1 MKKKSPKVYK
11 VKTGNTKSSSVHN
24 VLSAVVMI
32 AAAGLVGFVG
42 YSIAKPFIQDDA
54 ATSNSSLQMNAAV
67 TTQATEAATTSETTT
82 ATTAVPAAAGS
93 TVELKTTPET
103 TATSVVWATTT
114 GVSTDIQMAGT
125 AFTHESTTQA
135 TATASGSD
143 ETTGT
148 ATSETQITTTEAV
161 KKEGVPLA
169 NFSDA
174 KSAQWLDRSVLESA
188 DTFTAAL
195 EQVSGTKAVVVPMK
209 LQGGWLNYAST
220 VSYVAGTYIC
230 DGTMTASEIVNL
242 AAEKGFSVYALI
254 SVTNDN
260 QFPELYKDASIPL
273 IDGSGRWLD
282 NSVEKGGKPW
292 MTPYSETTVSYMT
305 AIIQELDNAG
315 FSAAICQDFVYPSF
329 WESDRDFIDVDA
341 YFGAD
346 RYKAMQDLADAMV
359 NASKNMTVV
368 LDMN

>member
-54 ATSNSSLQMNAAV
+54 ATSDSSLQMNAAV

-82 ATTAVPAAAGS
+82 ATTAVPAAAS

-135 TATASGSD
+135 TATVSGSD

-148 ATSETQITTTEAV
+148 AATETQTTTTEAV

-220 VSYVAGTYIC
+220 VSYVAR
-230 DGTMTASEIVNL
+230 NL
-242 AAEKGFSVYALI
+242 YL
-254 SVTNDN
+254 
-260 QFPELYKDASIPL
+260 
-273 IDGSGRWLD
+273 
-282 NSVEKGGKPW
+282 
-292 MTPYSETTVSYMT
+292 
-305 AIIQELDNAG
+305 
-315 FSAAICQDFVYPSF
+315 
-329 WESDRDFIDVDA
+329 
-341 YFGAD
+341 
-346 RYKAMQDLADAMV
+346 
-359 NASKNMTVV
+359 
-368 LDMN
+368 

>member
-54 ATSNSSLQMNAAV
+54 ATSDSSLQMNAAV
-67 TTQATEAATTSETTT
+67 TTQATEAATTAETTT

-114 GVSTDIQMAGT
+114 GVSTDLQMAGT

-135 TATASGSD
+135 TATASGSE

-148 ATSETQITTTEAV
+148 AANETQTTTTEAV

-174 KSAQWLDRSVLESA
+174 KSAQWLDSSVLESA

-260 QFPELYKDASIPL
+260 QFPEMYKDASIPL

>member
-1 MKKKSPKVYK
+1 
-11 VKTGNTKSSSVHN
+11 
-24 VLSAVVMI
+24 
-32 AAAGLVGFVG
+32 
-42 YSIAKPFIQDDA
+42 
-54 ATSNSSLQMNAAV
+54 
-67 TTQATEAATTSETTT
+67 
-82 ATTAVPAAAGS
+82 
-93 TVELKTTPET
+93 
-103 TATSVVWATTT
+103 
-114 GVSTDIQMAGT
+114 
-125 AFTHESTTQA
+125 
-135 TATASGSD
+135 
-143 ETTGT
+143 
-148 ATSETQITTTEAV
+148 
-161 KKEGVPLA
+161 
-169 NFSDA
+169 
-174 KSAQWLDRSVLESA
+174 
-188 DTFTAAL
+188 
-195 EQVSGTKAVVVPMK
+195 MK

-230 DGTMTASEIVNL
+230 DGTMTASEIVDL
-242 AAEKGFSVYALI
+242 AAEKGFSVYAQI

-273 IDGSGRWLD
+273 LDGTGRWLD

>member
-11 VKTGNTKSSSVHN
+11 VKTGKMKSNSVHN

-54 ATSNSSLQMNAAV
+54 ATSDSTLQMNAAA
-67 TTQATEAATTSETTT
+67 TTQATEATTAETTV
-82 ATTAVPAAAGS
+82 TTAVPAVDPA
-93 TVELKTTPET
+93 VLKTTLVT
-103 TATSVVWATTT
+103 TATETTT
-114 GVSTDIQMAGT
+114 AGTTTTAVSTAIQMAGT
-125 AFTHESTTQA
+125 AFTHESTIQT
-135 TATASGSD
+135 TGTASGS
-143 ETTGT
+143 ETTV
-148 ATSETQITTTEAV
+148 AVSETPAATTEAV
-161 KKEGVPLA
+161 QKEGVPLA
-169 NFSDA
+169 SFSDA
-174 KSAQWLDRSVLESA
+174 KTAKWLDSSVLESA

-195 EQVSGTKAVVVPMK
+195 EQVKDTNAVVVPMK

-230 DGTMTASEIVNL
+230 DGTMTASEIVSL
-242 AAEKGFSVYALI
+242 AAEKGFSVYAEI

-305 AIIQELDNAG
+305 AIIEELDNAG
-315 FSAAICQDFVYPSF
+315 FSAAICEDFVYPSF

-346 RYKAMQDLADAMV
+346 RNKAMQDLADAMV

>member
-54 ATSNSSLQMNAAV
+54 ATSDSSLQMNAAV

-82 ATTAVPAAAGS
+82 ATTAVPAAAS

-125 AFTHESTTQA
+125 AFTHESTTQT
-135 TATASGSD
+135 TATVSGSD

-148 ATSETQITTTEAV
+148 AASETQATTTEAV

-174 KSAQWLDRSVLESA
+174 KSAQWLDSSVLESA

-260 QFPELYKDASIPL
+260 QFPEMYKDASIPL
-273 IDGSGRWLD
+273 LDGTGRWLD

-368 LDMN
+368 LDMD

>member
-54 ATSNSSLQMNAAV
+54 ATSDSSLQMNAAV
-67 TTQATEAATTSETTT
+67 TTQATEAATTAETTT
-82 ATTAVPAAAGS
+82 ATTAVPVAAS

-125 AFTHESTTQA
+125 AFTHESTTQTTATVSGSEA
-135 TATASGSD
+135 TAAANESQT
-143 ETTGT
+143 
-148 ATSETQITTTEAV
+148 TTTEAV

-174 KSAQWLDRSVLESA
+174 KSAQWLDSSVLESA

-273 IDGSGRWLD
+273 LDGTGRWLD

-368 LDMN
+368 LDMD

>member
-54 ATSNSSLQMNAAV
+54 ATSDSSLQMNAAV

-82 ATTAVPAAAGS
+82 ATTAVPAAAS

-135 TATASGSD
+135 TATVSGSD

-148 ATSETQITTTEAV
+148 AATETQTTTTEAV

-174 KSAQWLDRSVLESA
+174 KSAQWLDSSVLESA

-254 SVTNDN
+254 SVT
-260 QFPELYKDASIPL
+260 LSL
-273 IDGSGRWLD
+273 IH
-282 NSVEKGGKPW
+282 
-292 MTPYSETTVSYMT
+292 
-305 AIIQELDNAG
+305 I
-315 FSAAICQDFVYPSF
+315 
-329 WESDRDFIDVDA
+329 
-341 YFGAD
+341 
-346 RYKAMQDLADAMV
+346 
-359 NASKNMTVV
+359 
-368 LDMN
+368 